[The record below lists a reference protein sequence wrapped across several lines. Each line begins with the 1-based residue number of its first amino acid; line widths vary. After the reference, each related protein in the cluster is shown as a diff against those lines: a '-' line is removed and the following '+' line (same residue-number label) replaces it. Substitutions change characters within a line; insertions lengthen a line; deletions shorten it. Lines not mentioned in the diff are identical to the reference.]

1 MQPLV
6 SLTCWLGDIPLPKQL
21 QRQLQDQAQKFQTL
35 EEQQQALNRVIS
47 KIRASLDL
55 ETIFSTTTKEACKLL
70 QVERIAVY
78 RFFEDWG
85 GEFVSDFEFVEPGWE
100 HFDQLGQNTVW
111 NDSYL
116 QENQGGRYRQNQT
129 LVVGDVYQAGLSQCH
144 LDILEQFHICAYA
157 TAPIFVRDQLWG
169 VLAAYQH
176 SKPHV
181 WQETQ
186 VQFLRQL
193 AIHLGFAVQQSD
205 LLTETERKAQEVHT
219 IYKQQKILFD
229 LVTSIR
235 ETLDLPTL
243 FRTTVKESR
252 KVLQAD
258 RVGIFKFAPNSGYD
272 LGEFVAENV
281 LPDYDSVL
289 AAPVTDHCF
298 GERYA
303 VHYERG
309 RIQVLNNVDEADLHS
324 CHRRIL
330 KQFQVKAQVITPL
343 LQRGSLWGLLCVHQ
357 CGQYRQWQASEIQF
371 IQRLAAQF
379 TVALEHAELLENS
392 RQQALEL
399 EQALQGLKQS
409 NARLEELTHT
419 DALTQVSNRRRFDEV
434 LEQEWKRLSRTE
446 NFLSLILLD
455 IDYFKAYNDCYGHQ
469 NGDTCLYQVAQAA
482 RSVLKRP
489 SDLLARYGGE
499 EFAAILPDTDQAGAI
514 QIAEEMITAI
524 AALQIDHTGSQLS
537 PPIISISLGI
547 AAQIPNQSQ
556 TPSDLIAQAD
566 QALYQAKNKGRNQWA
581 AYSPQVF
588 VA

>member
-1 MQPLV
+1 MA
-6 SLTCWLGDIPLPKQL
+6 SLINLACWLGNIPSPKQRQQEL
-21 QRQLQDQAQKFQTL
+21 QLLEKQQK
-35 EEQQQALNRVIS
+35 ALNRVIS

-55 ETIFSTTTKEACKLL
+55 ETIFCTTTKEACKLL

-100 HFDQLGQNTVW
+100 HFDRLGQNTVW

-116 QENQGGRYRQNQT
+116 QEHQGGRYRQNQT

-144 LDILEQFHICAYA
+144 LDILEQFHIRAYA

-176 SKPHV
+176 SQSHV
-181 WQETQ
+181 WQDTQ

-205 LLTETERKAQEVHT
+205 LLSETERKAKEVHT
-219 IYKQQKILFD
+219 IYQQQKILFD

-235 ETLDLPTL
+235 DILDLPTL
-243 FRTTVKESR
+243 FRTTVQETR

-258 RVGIFKFAPNSGYD
+258 RVGIFKFAPHSDYD
-272 LGEFVAENV
+272 RGEFVAENV

-289 AAPVTDHCF
+289 ATPVVDHCF

-303 VHYERG
+303 VHYEQG
-309 RIQVLNNVDEADLHS
+309 RLQVLSNVDEADLHS
-324 CHRRIL
+324 CHRHIL
-330 KQFQVKAQVITPL
+330 KKFQVKAQVITPL
-343 LQRGSLWGLLCVHQ
+343 LQRGRLWGLLCVHQ
-357 CGQYRQWQASEIQF
+357 CGQYRQWQASEVQF
-371 IQRLAAQF
+371 IQRLAVQF

-399 EQALQGLKQS
+399 EQALQDLKKS

-419 DALTQVSNRRRFDEV
+419 DALTQVSNRRRFDQV
-434 LEQEWKRLSRTE
+434 LAQEWKRLSRTQKP
-446 NFLSLILLD
+446 LSLILLD
-455 IDYFKAYNDCYGHQ
+455 IDYFKAYNDCYGHPT
-469 NGDTCLYQVAQAA
+469 GDACLYQVAQAA

-489 SDLLARYGGE
+489 SDVLARYGGE

-514 QIAEEMITAI
+514 QIAEAMKTAI
-524 AALQIDHTGSQLS
+524 AALQISHTGSQLS
-537 PPIISISLGI
+537 PPIISISLGV
-547 AAQIPNQSQ
+547 ATQVPNPSH
-556 TPSDLIAQAD
+556 TPHDLIAEAD
-566 QALYQAKNKGRNQWA
+566 QALYQAKHQGRNQWA
-581 AYSPQVF
+581 YYSLPVS